1 MSRHVDI
8 SRERLAELLERT
20 SRTFALSIPLLRE
33 PTRHQ
38 VELAYLLFRIA
49 DTLEDATRWSKERQV
64 AELNAF
70 AGLLRDPSVEQAQRL
85 ADAWHREPPLDHDD
99 YMELMRETPL
109 VIAAFLELEPAAL
122 EQVRQH
128 TLRTT
133 ELMAAFCARQN
144 DERVLELESIDELK
158 RYCYAVAGIVGEM
171 LTELFLLGA
180 PALDGTADELRSRAA
195 TFGEALQ
202 LVNILKDTA
211 TDVREGRDFLGGC
224 ERSEV
229 FALARRDLG
238 VAQEYVELLRR
249 HEAPRGTVE
258 FTALPVLLA
267 WAALDAVEQ
276 NGPGAKV
283 SRLKVAAIVAAMKAD
298 LARNRSP
305 FR

>member
-1 MSRHVDI
+1 MSRNAEI

-33 PTRHQ
+33 PTRHE

-49 DTLEDATRWSKERQV
+49 DTLEDATLWSKERQV
-64 AELNAF
+64 DELNAF
-70 AGLLRDPSVEQAQRL
+70 ADLLRKPSTDEARRL
-85 ADAWHREPPLDHDD
+85 ADRWSAEPPLEHDD

-109 VIAAFLELEPAAL
+109 VIAASLELAPAAL
-122 EQVRQH
+122 EQVLPH
-128 TLRTT
+128 TIRTT
-133 ELMAAFCARQN
+133 ELMAGFCARQN
-144 DERVLELESIDELK
+144 DDRVLELESIDELK

-171 LTELFLLGA
+171 LTELFILGA
-180 PALDGTADELRSRAA
+180 PPLQDTLEELRSRAA

-211 TDVREGRDFLGGC
+211 TDVVEGRDFLGGC
-224 ERSEV
+224 DRGEV
-229 FALARRDLG
+229 FALARRDLA

-249 HEAPRGTVE
+249 HDAPRGTVE

-267 WAALDAVEQ
+267 WATLDAVEEH
-276 NGPGAKV
+276 GPGAKI
-283 SRLKVAAIVAAMKAD
+283 SRLKVAGIVAAMKAD
-298 LARNRSP
+298 LTLGKSP